1 MGILISVSDG
11 CDVMVLNLRSV
22 AMGSNQIVSQIL
34 SLLSCFLSG
43 SFLIPT
49 EMKLEHFTGLL
60 VL

>member
-11 CDVMVLNLRSV
+11 CDVMVLNFRSV